1 MARIPKSLAIQ
12 VISSTS
18 LITLNYVVPPGNV
31 TSATLVLTNTTSS
44 IIDVTIFINNTV
56 SDFIIDRVKI
66 PGGSGKRKRI
76 TTLSDEKLNAGFLIK
91 VQSTTTDAFNAF
103 LSGSEV
109 NVS

>member
-12 VISSTS
+12 AISSTS
-18 LITLNYVVPPGNV
+18 LITLNYVVPVDNV
-31 TSATLVLTNTTSS
+31 TSATLVLTNATSS

-66 PGGSGKRKRI
+66 PSGLGKRKRI
-76 TTLSDEKLNAGFLIK
+76 VTISDEKLNAGFQIK
-91 VQSTTTDAFNAF
+91 VQATTTDTFNAF

-109 NVS
+109 DVS